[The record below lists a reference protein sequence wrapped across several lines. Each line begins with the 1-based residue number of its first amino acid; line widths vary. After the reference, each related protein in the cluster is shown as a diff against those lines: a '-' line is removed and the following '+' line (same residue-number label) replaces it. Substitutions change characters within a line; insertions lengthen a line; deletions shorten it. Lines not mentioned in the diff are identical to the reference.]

1 MSLPFIFP
9 STILVIMSTICMVML
24 HQISPA
30 HAAQHAQLA
39 QHSDREHVKEGQY
52 LATQRSLLGDT
63 RILFFVRAP
72 DRDQLIPVE
81 VDAEGTVQSVFD
93 DALADYAANYELS
106 LDGEH
111 AIDRGERIADTGIT
125 MEATVQLQPTSDC
138 ARLERAF
145 RDTDVQQKR
154 GWTAVTTPDSCCS
167 FDGVTCNEIVR
178 PPRITQIILRHKS
191 GGPKLTGSVHMELF
205 QQMSRLEYVSLGHND
220 FSGNVDLS
228 HLPDSL
234 ETLSLH
240 HNNFEGTPSLTNLPS
255 SLQRLHL
262 SDNKFS
268 GCPALSASQ
277 LPPLQYLDLRDS
289 GLDISEQDQQEIRQR
304 IQHAFF

>member
-30 HAAQHAQLA
+30 HAAQHAQPA
-39 QHSDREHVKEGQY
+39 QPTDPEHVKEGQY
-52 LATQRSLLGDT
+52 SATQRSLLELGDT
-63 RILFFVRAP
+63 SKKMKVM
-72 DRDQLIPVE
+72 
-81 VDAEGTVQSVFD
+81 TKK
-93 DALADYAANYELS
+93 
-106 LDGEH
+106 
-111 AIDRGERIADTGIT
+111 
-125 MEATVQLQPTSDC
+125 LQPSSDC
-138 ARLERAF
+138 ARLESAF